1 MSSVDI
7 LAPTV
12 YSLHMTNTQ
21 TDSPTVLDITGHD
34 GIAGQI
40 SYTATVQYG
49 DEAPGAVTFVGSI
62 YDGPIVMVL
71 PSGVQTFVSTG
82 VTDRIGRSLTLR
94 WVRRFFGAC
103 EQPSNNHSGDIIA
116 VYRGRPYAEIM
127 CGYHASQL

>member
-1 MSSVDI
+1 
-7 LAPTV
+7 
-12 YSLHMTNTQ
+12 MTNTQ
-21 TDSPTVLDITGHD
+21 TDSPAVLDITGRD

-62 YDGPIVMVL
+62 YDGPIVMIL
-71 PSGVQTFVSTG
+71 SSGVQTFVSTD

-94 WVRRFFGAC
+94 WVRRFFGVC
-103 EQPSNNHSGDIIA
+103 EQPSNNHSDDIVT